1 MFLSELR
8 LYFCNYWLSR
18 IPSHRFRLWYYRT
31 IMGFT
36 IGKGSSIFMNCKF
49 DCAKGLTIGINSTI
63 NPNCRIDPRGNII
76 IGNNVS
82 ISEDVII
89 LTADHDMNSESFGGR
104 NKKTVIDDFV
114 WIGTRVMLLPG
125 VKIGKGA
132 IIAAGAIVTKD
143 VDSFSVMAGI
153 PAKIIKQRPENN
165 INYSASYR
173 RLLH

>member
-1 MFLSELR
+1 
-8 LYFCNYWLSR
+8 
-18 IPSHRFRLWYYRT
+18 
-31 IMGFT
+31 
-36 IGKGSSIFMNCKF
+36 MNCKF